1 MTRWIFMVAAA
12 AFTLTGFAGLRPV
25 GIAALAGIGCWLLL
39 RIRRFLR
46 RRAALRTIE
55 GLRSL
60 PPR

>member
-1 MTRWIFMVAAA
+1 MVAAA